1 MKKVKKKLNKK
12 EEQTKGVR
20 LDAPL
25 FEYIQPHGG
34 VYFYEPGYILTG
46 DGYIKVIHIYRLPQ
60 SLSDHWMDSIFDIN
74 GTISTVD
81 VHTKDT
87 AEVKKNINRSLQE
100 QYSRERN
107 ATDFAEVYD
116 ARKRRQ
122 ELEAMYNEISQ
133 MGEVIKT
140 LHFRIFVPG
149 RSLVDLEE
157 RVGLI
162 MKNLESD
169 GFIPTILLNE
179 GKREWQSLFKSFTEQ
194 HKEPFYIKGQ
204 PLTTEQIATGNPF
217 HYSELLDD
225 NGTFLGFTPCG
236 GVVSFDLWEKSLT
249 RRYYNALVC
258 GDLGAGK
265 STFLKKLFTANASD
279 GNFIRT
285 FDASGEFEKLTYE
298 FGGKLIKG
306 NGENGI
312 LNPLEILEAG
322 ETDYDSF
329 TRHITKFK
337 TFFSCLRPSVT
348 DDILIELENL
358 LNAFY
363 ETLDLTPKRGRQIT
377 GLPAGKYPTL
387 SDFWKFCK
395 DEIEERI
402 QGKDTGLRYELARE
416 ELLTLSKIEKVLS
429 SLVKNYGHMFDGIT
443 TIDNLVDEK
452 LVTFD
457 ISGIR
462 KLGNVFAAQMYLIT
476 SLCWD
481 NAIRNGIPMKK
492 LFESGVPAWII
503 TKFLILIDEA
513 HEWINTKMPVLLE
526 PMTKYLREARKFF
539 AGIVPASQTVRDFNP
554 EGENSSYFD
563 QLKTFFE
570 LTQYKFMFRQNSS
583 VLPVLN
589 KLFGNELTFAQIKQ
603 IPFLK
608 TGETVLSIAG
618 DKGIRFKVWM
628 SEQYEAPI
636 FSGGR

>member
-1 MKKVKKKLNKK
+1 M
-12 EEQTKGVR
+12 
-20 LDAPL
+20 
-25 FEYIQPHGG
+25 
-34 VYFYEPGYILTG
+34 
-46 DGYIKVIHIYRLPQ
+46 
-60 SLSDHWMDSIFDIN
+60 
-74 GTISTVD
+74 
-81 VHTKDT
+81 
-87 AEVKKNINRSLQE
+87 
-100 QYSRERN
+100 
-107 ATDFAEVYD
+107 
-116 ARKRRQ
+116 
-122 ELEAMYNEISQ
+122 
-133 MGEVIKT
+133 
-140 LHFRIFVPG
+140 
-149 RSLVDLEE
+149 
-157 RVGLI
+157 
-162 MKNLESD
+162 
-169 GFIPTILLNE
+169 
-179 GKREWQSLFKSFTEQ
+179 
-194 HKEPFYIKGQ
+194 
-204 PLTTEQIATGNPF
+204 
-217 HYSELLDD
+217 
-225 NGTFLGFTPCG
+225 
-236 GVVSFDLWEKSLT
+236 
-249 RRYYNALVC
+249 
-258 GDLGAGK
+258 
-265 STFLKKLFTANASD
+265 
-279 GNFIRT
+279 
-285 FDASGEFEKLTYE
+285 
-298 FGGKLIKG
+298 
-306 NGENGI
+306 
-312 LNPLEILEAG
+312 EILEAG

>member
-1 MKKVKKKLNKK
+1 
-12 EEQTKGVR
+12 
-20 LDAPL
+20 
-25 FEYIQPHGG
+25 
-34 VYFYEPGYILTG
+34 
-46 DGYIKVIHIYRLPQ
+46 
-60 SLSDHWMDSIFDIN
+60 
-74 GTISTVD
+74 
-81 VHTKDT
+81 
-87 AEVKKNINRSLQE
+87 
-100 QYSRERN
+100 
-107 ATDFAEVYD
+107 
-116 ARKRRQ
+116 
-122 ELEAMYNEISQ
+122 
-133 MGEVIKT
+133 
-140 LHFRIFVPG
+140 
-149 RSLVDLEE
+149 
-157 RVGLI
+157 
-162 MKNLESD
+162 
-169 GFIPTILLNE
+169 
-179 GKREWQSLFKSFTEQ
+179 
-194 HKEPFYIKGQ
+194 
-204 PLTTEQIATGNPF
+204 
-217 HYSELLDD
+217 
-225 NGTFLGFTPCG
+225 
-236 GVVSFDLWEKSLT
+236 
-249 RRYYNALVC
+249 
-258 GDLGAGK
+258 
-265 STFLKKLFTANASD
+265 
-279 GNFIRT
+279 
-285 FDASGEFEKLTYE
+285 
-298 FGGKLIKG
+298 
-306 NGENGI
+306 
-312 LNPLEILEAG
+312 
-322 ETDYDSF
+322 
-329 TRHITKFK
+329 
-337 TFFSCLRPSVT
+337 
-348 DDILIELENL
+348 
-358 LNAFY
+358 
-363 ETLDLTPKRGRQIT
+363 
-377 GLPAGKYPTL
+377 
-387 SDFWKFCK
+387 
-395 DEIEERI
+395 
-402 QGKDTGLRYELARE
+402 
-416 ELLTLSKIEKVLS
+416 
-429 SLVKNYGHMFDGIT
+429 MFDGIT